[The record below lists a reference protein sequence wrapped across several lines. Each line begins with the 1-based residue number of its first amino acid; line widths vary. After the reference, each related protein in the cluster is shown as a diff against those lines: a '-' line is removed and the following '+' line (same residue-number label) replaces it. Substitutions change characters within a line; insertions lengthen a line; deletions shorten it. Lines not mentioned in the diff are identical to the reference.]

1 MIGNGHAAHSPQ
13 KRPCF
18 ASLPSLRSSLQ
29 AGTRSRGRDDGNT
42 DRLFRGNHIC
52 GRWHACRSGMCPSPP
67 SVCLRASV
75 RTTCLSP
82 TGDATTGST
91 CSAGCLSSRTCRRA
105 NATATRS
112 SCGTDDARCS
122 SDISN
127 WCRTNVSVDAV
138 SAHVRSMCS
147 GRRCHACEL

>member
-1 MIGNGHAAHSPQ
+1 MAIGPAAHSPQ

-29 AGTRSRGRDDGNT
+29 AGTRRGMDDGNK
-42 DRLFRGNHIC
+42 DRLFRDDHFC
-52 GRWHACRSGMCPSPP
+52 GRRHACRSGMCPSPP
-67 SVCLRASV
+67 TVCLRASV

-82 TGDATTGST
+82 TGTAATGST
-91 CSAGCLSSRTCRRA
+91 CSAGCLSSCTGRRA

-112 SCGTDDARCS
+112 GCGADDARCS
-122 SDISN
+122 SDISSG
-127 WCRTNVSVDAV
+127 CRTNVSVDAV